1 MVEPCAT
8 LSIENGNVKCL
19 TRLLLE
25 KLKNSIFE
33 IPIIPQ
39 ALNINNYRIASESLS
54 TWISLEILSNTLLK
68 NLWSKTML
76 IILLLLSRN
85 CCLKWGCYYH
95 PPSGVQG
102 AKRLNFQ
109 WKNSKIFG
117 FCWNYLKSDWLSR
130 LEGFEQF
137 YFFKKIS
144 LQGWI
149 NGKLKNSIFEIPIIT
164 QTLNINN

>member
-68 NLWSKTML
+68 NLWSKTMFTITAFEKL
-76 IILLLLSRN
+76 LLEVRLLLS
-85 CCLKWGCYYH
+85 
-95 PPSGVQG
+95 P
-102 AKRLNFQ
+102 AQ
-109 WKNSKIFG
+109 WSTGSEKVKFSMK
-117 FCWNYLKSDWLSR
+117 
-130 LEGFEQF
+130 
-137 YFFKKIS
+137 
-144 LQGWI
+144 
-149 NGKLKNSIFEIPIIT
+149 KLKNIRLLLKLLEK
-164 QTLNINN
+164 

>member
-39 ALNINNYRIASESLS
+39 ALNINNYGIASESLS

-68 NLWSKTML
+68 NLWSKTMFTITAFEKL
-76 IILLLLSRN
+76 LLEVRLLLSPAQ
-85 CCLKWGCYYH
+85 WGTG
-95 PPSGVQG
+95 SEKV
-102 AKRLNFQ
+102 KFSM
-109 WKNSKIFG
+109 K
-117 FCWNYLKSDWLSR
+117 
-130 LEGFEQF
+130 
-137 YFFKKIS
+137 
-144 LQGWI
+144 
-149 NGKLKNSIFEIPIIT
+149 KLKNIRLLLKLLEKWLTFKVRRFWT
-164 QTLNINN
+164 VLFFLKN

>member
-68 NLWSKTML
+68 NLWSKTMFTITAFEKL
-76 IILLLLSRN
+76 LLEVRLLLSPAQRGTGSE
-85 CCLKWGCYYH
+85 KVKF
-95 PPSGVQG
+95 SM
-102 AKRLNFQ
+102 K
-109 WKNSKIFG
+109 
-117 FCWNYLKSDWLSR
+117 
-130 LEGFEQF
+130 
-137 YFFKKIS
+137 
-144 LQGWI
+144 
-149 NGKLKNSIFEIPIIT
+149 KLKNIRLLLKLLEKWLTFKVRRFWT
-164 QTLNINN
+164 VLFFLKN

>member
-68 NLWSKTML
+68 NLWSKTMFTITAFEKL
-76 IILLLLSRN
+76 LLEVRLLLSPAQRGTGSE
-85 CCLKWGCYYH
+85 KVKF
-95 PPSGVQG
+95 SM
-102 AKRLNFQ
+102 K
-109 WKNSKIFG
+109 
-117 FCWNYLKSDWLSR
+117 
-130 LEGFEQF
+130 
-137 YFFKKIS
+137 
-144 LQGWI
+144 
-149 NGKLKNSIFEIPIIT
+149 KLKNIRLLLKLLEKWLTFKVRRFWT
-164 QTLNINN
+164 VLFF

>member
-68 NLWSKTML
+68 NLWSKTMFTITAFEKL
-76 IILLLLSRN
+76 LLEVRLLLSPAQRGTGSE
-85 CCLKWGCYYH
+85 KVKF
-95 PPSGVQG
+95 SM
-102 AKRLNFQ
+102 K
-109 WKNSKIFG
+109 
-117 FCWNYLKSDWLSR
+117 
-130 LEGFEQF
+130 
-137 YFFKKIS
+137 
-144 LQGWI
+144 
-149 NGKLKNSIFEIPIIT
+149 KLKNIRLLLKLLEK
-164 QTLNINN
+164 

>member
-68 NLWSKTML
+68 NLWSKTMFTITAFEKL
-76 IILLLLSRN
+76 LLEVRLLLSPDQ
-85 CCLKWGCYYH
+85 WGTG
-95 PPSGVQG
+95 SEKV
-102 AKRLNFQ
+102 KFSM
-109 WKNSKIFG
+109 K
-117 FCWNYLKSDWLSR
+117 
-130 LEGFEQF
+130 
-137 YFFKKIS
+137 
-144 LQGWI
+144 
-149 NGKLKNSIFEIPIIT
+149 KLKNIRLLLKLLEKWLTFKVRRFWT
-164 QTLNINN
+164 VLFF

>member
-39 ALNINNYRIASESLS
+39 ALNINNYGIASESLS

-68 NLWSKTML
+68 NLWSKTMFTITAFEKL
-76 IILLLLSRN
+76 LLEVRLLLSPAQ
-85 CCLKWGCYYH
+85 WGTG
-95 PPSGVQG
+95 SEKV
-102 AKRLNFQ
+102 KFSM
-109 WKNSKIFG
+109 K
-117 FCWNYLKSDWLSR
+117 
-130 LEGFEQF
+130 
-137 YFFKKIS
+137 
-144 LQGWI
+144 
-149 NGKLKNSIFEIPIIT
+149 KLKNIRLLLKLLEK
-164 QTLNINN
+164 

>member
-68 NLWSKTML
+68 NLWSKTMFTITAFEKL
-76 IILLLLSRN
+76 LLEVRLLLS
-85 CCLKWGCYYH
+85 
-95 PPSGVQG
+95 P
-102 AKRLNFQ
+102 AQ
-109 WKNSKIFG
+109 WSTGSEKVKFSMK
-117 FCWNYLKSDWLSR
+117 
-130 LEGFEQF
+130 
-137 YFFKKIS
+137 
-144 LQGWI
+144 
-149 NGKLKNSIFEIPIIT
+149 KLKNIRLLLKLLEKWLTFKVRRFWT
-164 QTLNINN
+164 VLFF